1 MEMFLQFVVVA
12 SAAPLPSASAAAAV
26 DACGLR
32 AKIAAGFK
40 WIALARQ
47 AEMKANKVHKQ
58 VARGAE
64 EEEGEGKGGRRN

>member
-12 SAAPLPSASAAAAV
+12 SAAASAAAAV

-47 AEMKANKVHKQ
+47 VEMKADKVHKQ
-58 VARGAE
+58 VARGGEGE
-64 EEEGEGKGGRRN
+64 EEEEELT